1 MQIQGAPGG
10 GTDFEVDLIC
20 IFNLRDLKIGNYER
34 KVSK

>member
-20 IFNLRDLKIGNYER
+20 IFNLRDLKSETTKG
-34 KVSK
+34 K